1 MTGKDKVLIV
11 DDAEIDRISLRKI
24 LDDDYEI
31 VEAENGQRAL
41 DILNAQT
48 EKDTIAAILL
58 DLVMPELSGYQ
69 FMQEYQKIET
79 YRRIPVIVAT
89 VEGDTATERECLELG
104 AWDFVSKPY
113 DPMVIRFRLKNVIE
127 RSQQQLSKELKYR
140 ADYDTL
146 TGIYNKTKFF
156 EITRALLKQYPDE
169 TFAFLRIDV
178 AKFQLVNSFFGV
190 AEGDNLLK
198 YIAEELR
205 AFAGDGVRVSYGR
218 VEADIFCICMPY
230 HDQQTLLEFIKYIRM
245 RVGQYNLEYD
255 IVPTIGVYIIEDREL
270 SVDGM
275 YDRAN
280 LAAKKCKG
288 NYIRNYAFYT
298 SDMSEELVKEQR
310 IVNTMKSALDSN
322 EFVLYL
328 QPKYGLQDNTIEG
341 AEVLVRWL
349 SPSRGLVSPGEF
361 IPVFE
366 RNGFITKLDYYV
378 WEKTCELL
386 AKWLKEGKNP
396 EPVSVNIS
404 RVSLYNPRLVELICG
419 LVEKYQIP
427 PRLLQLELTESAFTT
442 NPQAIRDMME
452 KFQKA
457 GFSILMDDFGS
468 GYSSLNVLK
477 DIAVD
482 ILKIDMKFLSD
493 TDKQGRSENILAS
506 VVRMAKWLDMPVVAE
521 GVERRDQV
529 DFLRSIGCEYV
540 QGYYF
545 AKPMSVS
552 EYEELAFEHEKTHE
566 QQIEKHELNADSL
579 WTATAQMEVLFSNM
593 LHAVAVYEFEPNKD
607 LLDIIQVNNAYYD
620 LFGYKDIND
629 AQKSMWT
636 SVDEEG
642 RIQLKTAFCEVIDTQ
657 EVIDCEFRRRL
668 EDGRWIWIQLKLKYM
683 NQVGTRYVILG
694 TLSDITEQKELDR
707 ELQKYRMAVEDKL
720 HEEKTLLVVDDIE
733 VNRMSVRC
741 IFEDQY
747 RVLEAQNGQEALD
760 YLVSHPS
767 EVDVIL
773 LDLMMPVMNGTE
785 FLKHKHEN
793 PSIAGIPVIIITSDD
808 TTKRQA
814 QALELGA
821 DDYIV
826 KPFIPEIA
834 IRRVRNVLDSQ
845 HSLEHTLKKYHDIL
859 ENPQKEELAGFHKKK
874 VTSDV
879 PREAKGARSVNAM
892 IIVEMN
898 NIHEIADAYSYKVA
912 ERITYVLA
920 ERLRERFPEGDIL
933 ARYDKKEF
941 VVRFT
946 EMASREVLEKECQ
959 GLLDDVRDINKDGI
973 TLDCSIGAAIAPMAD
988 LEVFELMEK
997 ADKALYTAMQAGN
1010 NQFVI
1015 V

>member
-1 MTGKDKVLIV
+1 MAGKNKVLIV
-11 DDAEIDRISLRKI
+11 DDAEIDRIALRKI

-31 VEAENGQRAL
+31 VEAKNGQQAL

-48 EKDTIAAILL
+48 ERDTIAAVLL

-89 VEGDTATERECLELG
+89 VEGNLATERECLEFG

-146 TGIYNKTKFF
+146 TEIYNKTKFF
-156 EITRALLKQYPDE
+156 EKTKVLLDKNPDE

-178 AKFQLVNSFFGV
+178 AKFQLVNTFFGV
-190 AEGDNLLK
+190 REGDKLLR
-198 YIAEELR
+198 YIADGIQR
-205 AFAGDGVRVSYGR
+205 FAGESVRISYGR
-218 VEADIFCICMPY
+218 IEADIFGICMPY
-230 HDQQTLLEFIKYIRM
+230 HGEQMILEFIRYIRM
-245 RVGQYNLEYD
+245 GMGQYNLEYD
-255 IVPTIGVYIIEDREL
+255 IVPTIGVYVIDDREL

-298 SDMSEELVKEQR
+298 ADMSEELVKEQR
-310 IVNTMKSALDSN
+310 IVNSMRNALESD

-328 QPKYGLQDNTIEG
+328 QPKYDLQDNAMDG
-341 AEVLVRWL
+341 AEVLVRWK
-349 SPSRGLVSPGEF
+349 SPSRGMVSPGEF

-378 WEKTCELL
+378 WEKTCQLI

-404 RVSLYNPRLVELICG
+404 RVSLHNPRLVETICG

-427 PRLLQLELTESAFTT
+427 PRLLQLELTESAYTN
-442 NPQAIRDMME
+442 NPQAIRMMME
-452 KFQKA
+452 KFQNA

-482 ILKIDMKFLSD
+482 ILKIDMRFLSD

-521 GVERRDQV
+521 GVERREQV

-545 AKPMSVS
+545 AKPMPV
-552 EYEELAFEHEKTHE
+552 EDYEELAFERVGEYEAQEVHD
-566 QQIEKHELNADSL
+566 ELNADSL
-579 WTATAQMEVLFSNM
+579 WTSTSQMEILFSNM
-593 LHAVAVYEFEPNKD
+593 LQAVAVYEYENETD
-607 LLDIIQVNNAYYD
+607 NLDIIRVNNAYYE
-620 LFGYKDIND
+620 LFGYSDIND
-629 AQKSMWT
+629 AQKSILA
-636 SVDEEG
+636 SVDADG
-642 RIQLKTAFCEVIDTQ
+642 RNILTAAFRELVETKAMT
-657 EVIDCEFRRRL
+657 DCEFMRRISS
-668 EDGRWIWIQLKLKYM
+668 GKWCWIQLKLKYI
-683 NQVGTRYVILG
+683 NQVGKKHVIFG
-694 TLSDITEQKELDR
+694 TLTDITEQKKVDR
-707 ELQKYRMAVEDKL
+707 ELQKYRMAFATES
-720 HEEKTLLVVDDIE
+720 HEEKTMLVVDDVE
-733 VNRMSVRC
+733 VNRISMRC
-741 IFEDQY
+741 IFEEQY
-747 RVLEAQNGQEALD
+747 RVLEAEDGKEALT
-760 YLVSHPS
+760 YLSEHPG

-773 LDLMMPVMNGTE
+773 LDLMMPVMDGTQ
-785 FLKHKHEN
+785 FLQYKQKDVAI
-793 PSIAGIPVIIITSDD
+793 SGIPVIIITSDD
-808 TTKRQA
+808 TTRRQA
-814 QALELGA
+814 QAMELGA

-834 IRRVRNVLDSQ
+834 IRRVHNVLEAQ
-845 HSLEHTLKKYHDIL
+845 QRLEHTLKKYQQML
-859 ENPQKEELAGFHKKK
+859 EQPQEETPNQAAKKR
-874 VTSDV
+874 D
-879 PREAKGARSVNAM
+879 ESVKALL
-892 IIVEMN
+892 IVEMN
-898 NIHEIADAYSYKVA
+898 NLAEIADAYSYKVA
-912 ERITYVLA
+912 EQIACVVE
-920 ERLRERFPEGDIL
+920 ERLKHHFPGGDVIARCDRREFIVSFADSASPENLERQCNTFLKD
-933 ARYDKKEF
+933 
-941 VVRFT
+941 VT
-946 EMASREVLEKECQ
+946 EIGA
-959 GLLDDVRDINKDGI
+959 NGI
-973 TLDCSIGAAIAPMAD
+973 RLDCSVGAAVAQAGGTAV
-988 LEVFELMEK
+988 LTLMET
-997 ADKALYTAMQAGN
+997 ADKALCAALQTGN
-1010 NQFVI
+1010 NRFVI
-1015 V
+1015 R

>member
-1 MTGKDKVLIV
+1 MTGKNKVLIV
-11 DDAEIDRISLRKI
+11 DDAEIDRIALRKI

-31 VEAENGQRAL
+31 VEAENGQQAL
-41 DILNAQT
+41 NILDAQT
-48 EKDTIAAILL
+48 ERDTIAAVLL

-89 VEGDTATERECLELG
+89 VEGDLATERECLELG

-146 TGIYNKTKFF
+146 TGIYNKSKFF
-156 EITRALLKQYPDE
+156 ERTKVLLSNSPDE
-169 TFAFLRIDV
+169 KFVFLRIDI
-178 AKFQLVNSFFGV
+178 AKFQLVNTFFGV
-190 AEGDNLLK
+190 KEGDKLLC
-198 YIAEELR
+198 YMANELKR
-205 AFAGDGVRVSYGR
+205 FAGESVRISYGR

-230 HDQQTLLEFIKYIRM
+230 QGEQTLLEFIRYIRM
-245 RVGQYNLEYD
+245 CIGQYNLEYD
-255 IVPTIGVYIIEDREL
+255 IVPTIGIYVIEDRQL

-298 SDMSEELVKEQR
+298 ADMSEELMKEQR
-310 IVNTMKSALDSN
+310 IVNSMRSALESD
-322 EFVLYL
+322 EFILYL
-328 QPKYGLQDNTIEG
+328 QPKYGLQDNAMEG

-349 SPSRGLVSPGEF
+349 SPSRGMVSPGEF

-366 RNGFITKLDYYV
+366 RNGFITKLDFYV
-378 WEKTCELL
+378 WEKTCQLL

-404 RVSLYNPRLVELICG
+404 RVSLYNPRLVEIICG

-427 PRLLQLELTESAFTT
+427 PRLLQLELTESAYTN
-442 NPQAIRDMME
+442 NPQAIREMME
-452 KFQKA
+452 KFQNA

-521 GVERRDQV
+521 GVERREQV

-545 AKPMSVS
+545 AKPMPVE
-552 EYEELAFEHEKTHE
+552 EYEELAFEKSGEHQAQEIHE
-566 QQIEKHELNADSL
+566 ELNADSL
-579 WTATAQMEVLFSNM
+579 WTSTSQMEILFSNM
-593 LHAVAVYEFEPNKD
+593 LQAVAVYEYEDDTGN
-607 LLDIIQVNNAYYD
+607 LDVIRVNNAYYEM
-620 LFGYKDIND
+620 FGYNDIND
-629 AQKSMWT
+629 VQKSIL
-636 SVDEEG
+636 SSIDADG
-642 RIQLKTAFCEVIDTQ
+642 RNILMSAFREAV
-657 EVIDCEFRRRL
+657 ERKEMADCEFMRRI
-668 EDGRWIWIQLKLKYM
+668 ESGKSIWVQLKLKYI
-683 NQVGTRYVILG
+683 NQVGRKHVIFG
-694 TLSDITEQKELDR
+694 TITDVTEQKEIDR
-707 ELQKYRMAVEDKL
+707 ELQKYRMAFATKP
-720 HEEKTLLVVDDIE
+720 HAEKTILVADDVE

-741 IFEDQY
+741 IFEEQY
-747 RVLEAQNGQEALD
+747 QVVEAENGKEALK
-760 YLVSHPS
+760 YLKEHPG

-773 LDLMMPVMNGTE
+773 LDLMMPVMDGTE
-785 FLKHKHEN
+785 FLRHKQN
-793 PSIAGIPVIIITSDD
+793 DTTISGIPVIIITSDD
-808 TTKRQA
+808 TTRRQV
-814 QALELGA
+814 QAMELGA

-834 IRRVRNVLDSQ
+834 IRRVHNVLEAQ
-845 HSLEHTLKKYHDIL
+845 RRLEHTLKKYRDIL
-859 ENPQKEELAGFHKKK
+859 EEPKDETEEWAFSKR
-874 VTSDV
+874 D
-879 PREAKGARSVNAM
+879 ESVKALM
-892 IIVEMN
+892 IVEMN
-898 NIHEIADAYSYKVA
+898 NIAEIADVYSYKVA
-912 ERITYVLA
+912 EQISCVVA
-920 ERLRERFPEGDIL
+920 ERLKRHFPQGDVL
-933 ARYDKKEF
+933 ARCGRKECIVSF
-941 VVRFT
+941 
-946 EMASREVLEKECQ
+946 ANSSISREKLERQCHIFLE
-959 GLLDDVRDINKDGI
+959 DVMDIGADGI
-973 TLDCSIGAAIAPMAD
+973 TLDCSVGVALAQDEEPAV
-988 LEVFELMEK
+988 LTLMEK
-997 ADKALYTAMQAGN
+997 ADRALCAAMRAGKN
-1010 NQFVI
+1010 RFVI

>member
-1 MTGKDKVLIV
+1 MTGKNKVLIV
-11 DDAEIDRISLRKI
+11 DDAEIDRIALRKI
-24 LDDDYEI
+24 LNDDYEI
-31 VEAENGQRAL
+31 VEAENGQQAL
-41 DILNAQT
+41 NILDAQT
-48 EKDTIAAILL
+48 ERDTIAAVLL

-89 VEGDTATERECLELG
+89 VEGDLATERECLELG

-156 EITRALLKQYPDE
+156 ERTKTLLSNNPDE
-169 TFAFLRIDV
+169 KFVFLRIDV
-178 AKFQLVNSFFGV
+178 AKFQLVNTFFGV
-190 AEGDNLLK
+190 QEGDKLLC
-198 YIAEELR
+198 YMADEIR
-205 AFAGDGVRVSYGR
+205 CFVGHSVRISYGR

-230 HDQQTLLEFIKYIRM
+230 QSEQTLLEFIRYVRM
-245 RVGQYNLEYD
+245 RIGQYNLEYD
-255 IVPTIGVYIIEDREL
+255 IVPTIGIYVIEDREL

-298 SDMSEELVKEQR
+298 ADMSEELVKEQR
-310 IVNTMKSALDSN
+310 IVNSMRSALEGN
-322 EFVLYL
+322 EFILYL
-328 QPKYGLQDNTIEG
+328 QPKYGLQDNAMEG
-341 AEVLVRWL
+341 AEVLVRWN
-349 SPSRGLVSPGEF
+349 SPSRGMVSPGEF

-378 WEKTCELL
+378 WEKTCQLI

-404 RVSLYNPRLVELICG
+404 RVSLYNPRLVEIICG

-427 PRLLQLELTESAFTT
+427 PRLLQLELTESAYTN
-442 NPQAIRDMME
+442 NPQAIREMME

-493 TDKQGRSENILAS
+493 TGKQGRSENILAS

-521 GVERRDQV
+521 GVERREQV

-545 AKPMSVS
+545 AKPMPV
-552 EYEELAFEHEKTHE
+552 EDYEELAFERAGEHQAQEIHE
-566 QQIEKHELNADSL
+566 ELNADSL
-579 WTATAQMEVLFSNM
+579 WTSTSQMEILFSNM
-593 LHAVAVYEFEPNKD
+593 LQAVAVYEYEND
-607 LLDIIQVNNAYYD
+607 TENLDVIRVNNAYYE
-620 LFGYKDIND
+620 LFGYNDIND
-629 AQKSMWT
+629 VQKSLLT
-636 SVDEEG
+636 SVDADG
-642 RIQLKTAFCEVIDTQ
+642 RNILMSAFREAVETKAMS
-657 EVIDCEFRRRL
+657 DCEFMRRV
-668 EDGRWIWIQLKLKYM
+668 ESGKEIWIQLKLKYI
-683 NQVGTRYVILG
+683 NQVGKKHVIFG
-694 TLSDITEQKELDR
+694 TITDVTEQKEIDR
-707 ELQKYRMAVEDKL
+707 ELQKYRMAFATKP
-720 HEEKTLLVVDDIE
+720 HGEKTILVVDDVE
-733 VNRMSVRC
+733 VNRMSIRC
-741 IFEDQY
+741 IFEEQY
-747 RVLEAQNGQEALD
+747 RVLEAENGKEALEF
-760 YLVSHPS
+760 LNAHPG

-773 LDLMMPVMNGTE
+773 LDLMMPVMDGNE
-785 FLKHKHEN
+785 FLRHKQ
-793 PSIAGIPVIIITSDD
+793 SDAAISGIPVIIITSDD
-808 TTKRQA
+808 TTRRQV
-814 QALELGA
+814 QAMELGA

-834 IRRVRNVLDSQ
+834 IRRVHNVLEAQ
-845 HSLEHTLKKYHDIL
+845 RRLEHTLKKYQDML
-859 ENPQKEELAGFHKKK
+859 EQPKEEVPEREPQKRDE
-874 VTSDV
+874 
-879 PREAKGARSVNAM
+879 SVKALM
-892 IIVEMN
+892 IVEMN
-898 NIHEIADAYSYKVA
+898 NIVEIADAYSYKVA
-912 ERITYVLA
+912 EQIACVV
-920 ERLRERFPEGDIL
+920 ENRLKRHFPQGDIL
-933 ARYDKKEF
+933 ARCGRKECIVSF
-941 VVRFT
+941 ADS
-946 EMASREVLEKECQ
+946 ASREKLERQCGIFLE
-959 GLLDDVRDINKDGI
+959 DVRNIGADGI
-973 TLDCSIGAAIAPMAD
+973 TLDCSVGVAIAQDGEPAV
-988 LEVFELMEK
+988 LILMEK
-997 ADKALYTAMQAGN
+997 ADRALCAAMQAGN